1 MKKTNSPKKQRI
13 KRFCNYGFLFAALF
27 GVSAVTTYFLAPT
40 KRASMNGLAN
50 NDGGDSSSTNQMT
63 PAQNLTANLS
73 NMGGMSAVVN
83 SFSATIKNPLST
95 TSSPKGDIALS
106 LKNTS
111 LQLAINGWPDVA
123 IDLKTT
129 VCYEGIEK
137 PIALAYVDSNI
148 YLSALGLKYKTTTE
162 TGTDFFDSMIT
173 LFNLANM
180 PSPDLSGMDTS
191 SMSSMMDK
199 MTSTGNTET
208 GFVYTLPLND
218 DGSQSITMTSDG
230 KYNLT
235 GVKTSGISING
246 NSLAFDVSIDTLKSF
261 DVSTFVPSDANTAY
275 LDIYNSYA
283 LIKRVTDLVRT
294 PTFGVNIGVSMEKSV
309 TEGAT
314 TNVYQVASVS
324 GSANLDVTANNYQG
338 ALTVE
343 APSSKTLKS
352 DVASLSED
360 KKTKQTVSAN
370 YVKSGD
376 DGKVFVS
383 YNDAMKLK
391 MTTSVANNLFKKI
404 QTDFPVKDT
413 SSMTKLF
420 DFVTDSTVMKE
431 LADGKFASAIN
442 MLDDFT
448 IGNNTLT
455 ATLHLKNLG
464 LGDNSSVVVTLDGN
478 ETSSSLA
485 KIEAN
490 HIVMSAY
497 EMNATFSMAD
507 YVKPT
512 LAEDAYQTL
521 DNTPTIYDQFLALS
535 KDTTAAVDLNG
546 SVMKYDTSANAVTK
560 NGVRFTGNTEFD
572 ANQDTTK
579 DTHGKSGTGSAE
591 ITQIKDG
598 TDFQTHHVGI
608 DVRGTDKMLFRYTTG
623 TVNSESKYLNGKFE
637 ISTLNGIIDLVKKL
651 MNSTDARYTKFL
663 DPLKEQSATMVLGK
677 IMAGDYEE
685 LLRTKVLDKVSV
697 ASDAIV
703 VVVDKALLSSTTNI
717 ELTLG
722 LESGKVKSVAIN
734 EFVIEGMDINVTLT
748 LGTYDVAKLATLP
761 DDVTYLDFSQIEV
774 LMAFGITTSE
784 QSYFHLTASGTVS
797 LGKAD
802 LISLKMD
809 FHITVNGEVVK
820 VVGTT
825 TLPLVPFVNG
835 TSPLWL
841 AGGTRTVKFYYEPG
855 YCYLNGHDDY
865 SISTRLD
872 TSDAIKVK
880 DTYFASNLMK
890 YLLKD
895 YLQVTDSIYSQI
907 TETKS
912 DSSKP
917 VSYEKVLTDFQYAN
931 TTGTAPSWDLSI
943 DTGVLA
949 NNSMLGLLQVHISG
963 NDADASDGVLDGYLN
978 KMNVTFAINAGI
990 TITIKLNAVLENPGS
1005 ADTEF
1010 PSTIL
1015 SDYNKY
1021 IADHASETVEG
1032 A

>member
-1 MKKTNSPKKQRI
+1 MRKTNSPKKQRI
-13 KRFCNYGFLFAALF
+13 KHFCNYGFLFAALF
-27 GVSAVTTYFLAPT
+27 GVSTVTTYFLAPA
-40 KRASMNGLAN
+40 KRASLNGLAGN
-50 NDGGDSSSTNQMT
+50 SGNETSSANHLT

-73 NMGGMSAVVN
+73 DMGGMSAIVN
-83 SFSATIKNPLST
+83 SFSAKIKNPLST
-95 TSSPKGDIALS
+95 ASSPKEDIVLS

-123 IDLKTT
+123 LDLKTT

-137 PIALAYVDSNI
+137 PIALAYVNSNV
-148 YLSALGLKYKTTTE
+148 YFSALGLKYKTTTE

-180 PSPDLSGMDTS
+180 PSLDLSGVDTS

-218 DGSQSITMTSDG
+218 DGSESITMTSDG

-246 NSLAFDVSIDTLKSF
+246 NSLAFDVSVDTLKDF
-261 DVSTFVPSDANTAY
+261 DVSSFIPSDADTAY

-283 LIKRVTDLVRT
+283 LIKRVTDLIRT

-309 TEGAT
+309 AEGAA
-314 TNVYQVASVS
+314 TNIYQVASVS

-343 APSSKTLKS
+343 APLSKTLKS
-352 DVASLSED
+352 DAASLSDD

-370 YVKSGD
+370 YVKSGG

-404 QTDFPVKDT
+404 QTDFPVKDA

-420 DFVTDSTVMKE
+420 DFVTDSTVMKD
-431 LADGKFASAIN
+431 LADGKFASAIS
-442 MLDDFT
+442 MLDDFA

-455 ATLHLKNLG
+455 ATLRLKNVG
-464 LGDNSSVVVTLDGN
+464 LGDNSSVVVTLNGN

-497 EMNATFSMAD
+497 EMNASFSLTD
-507 YVKPT
+507 YAKPT
-512 LAEDAYQTL
+512 LAEDTYQTL

-535 KDTTAAVDLNG
+535 KDTTAEVDLSG
-546 SVMKYDTSANAVTK
+546 SVMKYDAAADAVTK

-579 DTHGKSGTGSAE
+579 DTHGKSGTGNAE

-598 TDFQTHHVGI
+598 TDFQTHHIGI

-623 TVNSESKYLNGKFE
+623 TINGESKYLNGKFE

-651 MNSTDARYTKFL
+651 MNSTDTRYTKFL
-663 DPLKEQSATMVLGK
+663 DPLKEQSATMVLSK
-677 IMAGDYEE
+677 VVAGDYEE

-722 LESGKVKSVAIN
+722 LESGKLKTVTIN
-734 EFVIEGMDINVTLT
+734 EFVIEGVDINVILN
-748 LGTYDVAKLATLP
+748 LGAYDVAKLATLP
-761 DDVTYLDFSQIEV
+761 DNVTYLDFSQIEV

-784 QSYFHLTASGTVS
+784 QSYFHLIASGSVAI
-797 LGKAD
+797 GKAK
-802 LISLKMD
+802 LISLSMD
-809 FHITVNGEVVK
+809 FHITVDGETVK
-820 VVGTT
+820 VFGTT
-825 TLPLVPFVNG
+825 KLPLIPIVNG
-835 TSPLWL
+835 TAPAWL
-841 AGGTRTVKFYYEPG
+841 LGGTRTVKFFYEPG
-855 YCYLNGHDDY
+855 YCYISGSDDY
-865 SISTRLD
+865 VASKRLD
-872 TSDAIKVK
+872 STDKIKVK
-880 DTYFASNLMK
+880 DTYFASHLMK
-890 YLLKD
+890 YLLQD
-895 YLQVTDSIYSQI
+895 FLQITDSIYNQI
-907 TETKS
+907 TESKGDT
-912 DSSKP
+912 SKP

-931 TTGTAPSWDLSI
+931 TTGTAPSWDLTV

-949 NNSMLGLLQVHISG
+949 NNSMLGLLKVRVSG

-978 KMNVTFAINAGI
+978 QMTVDFSITAGLTIN
-990 TITIKLNAVLENPGS
+990 LNLDASLVNPGS
-1005 ADTEF
+1005 ADNEF
-1010 PSTIL
+1010 PSAIL
-1015 SDYNKY
+1015 SEYNTY
-1021 IADHASETVEG
+1021 IASHANDAVQG